1 MTGATETTAVKDR
14 HVGRL
19 GAVDALRGFALFG
32 ILIVNSTYLAS
43 AYHGTGVEDPGV
55 GGPLDD
61 AVRAIVATFF
71 EAKFFLLFSFLFGYA
86 FTLQLA
92 SADRARARFVP
103 RFLRRLTGLFLLGV
117 VHAVVLFPGDILTT
131 YAVLGLILLV
141 FHRIRPRTAVR
152 TAVVLFGGTAAAYA
166 LLAVA
171 VTLWSAHAGLDE
183 VAAAADAAR
192 ATEALRGDAASVVSA
207 HLDQLADVV
216 FMLAFFQAPAAL
228 AAFFLG
234 LAAGRHQVLSDITGY
249 GRLLRRLQ
257 AWGFTVGL
265 GGGAVY
271 AHASLAHPSTAY
283 QILALGVDVITAP
296 LLAAA
301 YAATVLRLANGRH
314 GRTVI
319 AALAPAGRMT
329 LTDYL
334 TQSLACALLFTGYGA
349 GLVGR
354 VPPTGV
360 ASIALTLFAAQALAS
375 RWWLGRH
382 PYGPAE
388 WGLRAWTTLSWPDW
402 RTGPR
407 RGDNPARS
415 VQSGSVARRAATRPD
430 S

>member
-1 MTGATETTAVKDR
+1 MTGATEATAVKDR

-131 YAVLGLILLV
+131 YAVLGLVLLV

-192 ATEALRGDAASVVSA
+192 A
-207 HLDQLADVV
+207 
-216 FMLAFFQAPAAL
+216 
-228 AAFFLG
+228 
-234 LAAGRHQVLSDITGY
+234 
-249 GRLLRRLQ
+249 
-257 AWGFTVGL
+257 GL

-314 GRTVI
+314 GRAVI

-375 RWWLGRH
+375 RWWLDRH

-388 WGLRAWTTLSWPDW
+388 WGLRAWTSLSWPDW

-407 RGDNPARS
+407 RGDKPARS